1 MVSECLFN
9 RYRILWGN
17 LLEIGGSSN
26 WERGELSAMSFP
38 LSSWTPAEDSIQFG
52 IANTVT
58 HGSSRMHMRIP
69 FVLPLNLS
77 LPRLYFYLINWIQK
91 EWKIN
96 SQTLQVHSTGLVKV
110 VSPFLILSWP
120 LTKIQNRT
128 KSSTSNLELS
138 NLFYWRTKAS
148 KLFWI

>member
-1 MVSECLFN
+1 MSLDHILMLFVVCIYCFAIPCKNIITTDVKLTSVKLNGLTFIPLPTPFHWILVSECFFN

-38 LSSWTPAEDSIQFG
+38 LSSWTPAEDSIQFA

-77 LPRLYFYLINWIQK
+77 LPRPYFHLINRIQK
-91 EWKIN
+91 ECAK
-96 SQTLQVHSTGLVKV
+96 
-110 VSPFLILSWP
+110 
-120 LTKIQNRT
+120 
-128 KSSTSNLELS
+128 
-138 NLFYWRTKAS
+138 
-148 KLFWI
+148 